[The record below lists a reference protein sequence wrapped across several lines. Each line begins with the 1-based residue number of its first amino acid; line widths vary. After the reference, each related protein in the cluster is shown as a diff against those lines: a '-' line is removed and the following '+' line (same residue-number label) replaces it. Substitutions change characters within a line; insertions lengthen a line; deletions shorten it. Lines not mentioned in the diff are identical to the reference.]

1 MTNFLGRHDLI
12 GILHVSRITYI
23 LYELISVN
31 NRSVVEHSN
40 SDYLKRNRNF
50 PTIKFDSVDWI
61 LL

>member
-12 GILHVSRITYI
+12 DILHVSRITYI

-40 SDYLKRNRNF
+40 PDYLKRNRNF
-50 PTIKFDSVDWI
+50 PMIKFDSVDWI